1 MRKAIS
7 RSCLMLTM
15 TACLVSCSEESFTSR
30 TSLGETSH
38 AMINGSKDTTK
49 AHAAVVGLYG
59 TKSTYDCNSGVYC
72 TGTLIHPQW
81 ILTAAHCVAEFNRWG
96 EPEASP
102 CNNYMK
108 IGIGNTESELGKNL
122 YAVSKVI
129 FNENYADKTLASNP
143 NYMTT
148 NGDIALIKLSSAVP
162 SSVAT
167 PILPHPKWL
176 GISNDDLPADMEFTG
191 FGYDENG
198 DIGTKLSFT
207 GAITKYCG
215 STNASDSTSGCKNG
229 TYKVSG
235 DHPAY
240 GYQYPYTDYVLMPYG
255 SIFYEQKT
263 GGPCQGDSGGPAFY
277 KIGGIEYVSGITSY
291 GDAVCL
297 YYGISTGVQEYY
309 DWIIKNAPE
318 VASQYV
324 EICDNKVDDDG
335 DGKNDCDDTDCTNDP
350 ACFIPVEICDNQNDD
365 DGDGKIDCDDP
376 DCTNDPACIIPDEI
390 CDNQIDDD
398 RDGKIDCDDPDCTN
412 DPACIIPDEICDNQI
427 DDDKDGFIDC
437 DDPDC
442 TNNPACI
449 IPDEICNNQIDDD
462 KDGFID
468 CDDPDCTNDPA
479 CIPVEICNNQIDDDK
494 DGFID
499 CDDPDC
505 TNDPACIIPV
515 EICDNQIDDDK
526 DGFIDCDD
534 PDCTNNPACLKPN
547 HVSDDCTATPLTPSH
562 SPLAAL
568 AMALFGGAFLMRRR
582 RS

>member
-442 TNNPACI
+442 TNNPAC
-449 IPDEICNNQIDDD
+449 
-462 KDGFID
+462 
-468 CDDPDCTNDPA
+468 
-479 CIPVEICNNQIDDDK
+479 
-494 DGFID
+494 
-499 CDDPDC
+499 
-505 TNDPACIIPV
+505 
-515 EICDNQIDDDK
+515 
-526 DGFIDCDD
+526 
-534 PDCTNNPACLKPN
+534 LKPN